1 MHCASDSKYVL
12 KALCKC
18 ALHVFPA
25 SYCLTICMSTSTCK
39 RNQTGPD
46 LHVVLVTSS
55 PTVFGKKGENVSEL
69 LANLWK
75 PQYETKVNTVL

>member
-1 MHCASDSKYVL
+1 MKTCYGLKQFKSPQGSTCLFVLYVGQRAFCVMHCASDSKYVL

-18 ALHVFPA
+18 VLHVFPV

-46 LHVVLVTSS
+46 LHVLLVT
-55 PTVFGKKGENVSEL
+55 
-69 LANLWK
+69 
-75 PQYETKVNTVL
+75 